1 MQAGLA
7 AGEAVPSALAD
18 LVRPHI
24 DSYDWFVTDGI
35 RAVVDFLEPVE
46 VSQAHFPPSLMACSQ
61 HASRYTQWSAV
72 EWHFQGWKGA
82 SAIARRIAEIS
93 ASLTTFSKPNVC
105 FT

>member
-46 VSQAHFPPSLMACSQ
+46 VS
-61 HASRYTQWSAV
+61 
-72 EWHFQGWKGA
+72 
-82 SAIARRIAEIS
+82 
-93 ASLTTFSKPNVC
+93 LTHLPNP
-105 FT
+105 